1 MDHRDTEKM
10 RQVISCT
17 LRASPKIVSSCS
29 KFCTHLTDA
38 EFDQRFRRR
47 KDIKL
52 KNGKIF
58 QNGEQIGTYTRLSC
72 DECLYDIHAIARG
85 VEARDP
91 GRRAVQVWGASVIAG
106 ATIPSSAAGYVFIGV
121 FTVLVPPD
129 GGEGGDAVALSTQ
142 ADRQAAVR
150 EAWRQ
155 EAERARNG
163 QPTKTPFTAD
173 ELRQLRDTGKVS
185 GYEGHQTESVSGNPQ
200 AARDASKI
208 KFVKGRAAHLA
219 EHGGNWR
226 NRTPI
231 KPR

>member
-1 MDHRDTEKM
+1 MYSDPDGLTVKICGTDG
-10 RQVISCT
+10 QCT
-17 LRASPKIVSSCS
+17 DKD
-29 KFCTHLTDA
+29 THLTDA
-38 EFDQRFRRR
+38 EFEQRFRRR

-52 KNGKIF
+52 KDGKIF
-58 QNGEQIGTYTRLSC
+58 QNGEQIGTYMRLSC
-72 DECLYDIHAIARG
+72 DECLYDVHAIATG
-85 VEARDP
+85 VEAADP
-91 GRRAVQVWGASVIAG
+91 GRRAAQLYLASIVAG
-106 ATIPSSAAGYVFIGV
+106 AILPSSAAGYIAIGV
-121 FTVLVPPD
+121 FTVVVPPR
-129 GGEGGDAVALSTQ
+129 GHDAVGEFVLSID

-173 ELRQLRDTGKVS
+173 ELRELRDTGKVS
-185 GYEGHQTESVSGNPQ
+185 GYEGHHTESVSGNPQ
-200 AARDASKI
+200 VARDASKI